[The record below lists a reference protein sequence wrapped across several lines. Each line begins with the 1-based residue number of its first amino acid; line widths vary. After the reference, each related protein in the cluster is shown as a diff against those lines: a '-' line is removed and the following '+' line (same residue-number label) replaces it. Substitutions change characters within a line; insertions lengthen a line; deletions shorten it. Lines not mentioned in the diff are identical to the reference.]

1 MPCER
6 LRPGVIASR
15 AIVSSLVLFCA
26 FGFCRCVLAQA
37 DPPPGAEAVFF
48 EIDST
53 ASRKLGAAR
62 ELILNR
68 KWREA
73 TDLIDQATASP
84 SAGLVSIDPGRLLG
98 VRAAADL
105 LLSAIPGDGIQSHL
119 ARVDPLARRWYDEAL
134 AEGNDEILERI
145 VERAFQSQYSAK
157 ALLILGDRALER
169 GDSNLARGYW
179 ERLLPPFD
187 TESPPEGIP
196 PVAYHPRPE
205 IELALL
211 RARMVLASLAAG
223 DRERATREA
232 MQFRNRHPNDT
243 GDLAGVSGQ
252 LAEVL
257 EAEISAA
264 AGEETFEPSD
274 RDTLGGSPSRTRV
287 VSEAVDV
294 GAIRWLTPLAKV
306 QVDFRESKSQNPF
319 EARFLNQGLINDRVS
334 SSHVVLAT
342 FPLIH
347 DQGVFF
353 CDETSIRALALTSR
367 GDARPLWGDSP
378 VIHSLDP
385 RGPIRPGGQR
395 VGLPAFTL
403 SIADNRLYARLGRG
417 GPSRGAAALVEALP
431 STLVCLDLAREGDL
445 LWSVSA
451 DRFADEVGNWVFDG
465 APLPYEDHLYVLL
478 RKSTPQPTL
487 HIACLEPATGTVI
500 WNRRLCQGLDL
511 FSGDYDEQQ
520 HLLLSAADGRVY
532 CATNLGAVAA
542 VDARSGDLL
551 WGATYNRVEFDKVP
565 EFHNRQTLGPNP
577 CVIEDGIVFVAPTDS
592 NSIIAFDASS
602 GIRLW
607 DRPLPG
613 TARQIIG
620 VSHNRV
626 IVAGDQLWGL
636 VPETGAVAWSRGR
649 DGPEAKTH
657 GRGTL
662 AGDFVYWPRFDE
674 ILVVEAATGRVRR
687 EISLTGQHQIPGGGN
702 LVIAEGFLVCAQ
714 TDRLVAF
721 WEYANRKKRLEQDM
735 AAQPNQSLPALR
747 LALHEEAEGATS
759 TAVDLYRRLLG
770 STKDVTWYGQSAHA
784 RAREHLANLAKIQAD
799 AASDQREPLVAAEF
813 YRLTAQNT
821 PMKEI
826 RASALIEEAHAHFKT
841 GEVTDAVAVL
851 NTIREDPDLVR
862 LPPGAGQTKTVSMVC
877 DVELSRA
884 REILRNAYDL
894 NSASQA
900 TEKLRHAMARGSVS
914 NLPIWLTDV
923 RLTPELSIVVK
934 SGAEIAEN
942 QRDSATATA
951 LCETLKTHAS
961 DPAIREWAS
970 NRLQSALAT
979 PDETAPP
986 DSTRSAETET
996 VFWRTRRPSNDSG
1009 TAGRSIPQGSC
1020 HWRVDGVGGNRVF
1033 LPDSRP
1039 PAGQPDWLLT
1049 AGEQSICRSF
1059 SSGEVRWT
1067 IPMAEPVEWAGGTTH
1082 ITILATRSRVCG
1094 RDATTGTLRWARSA
1108 PPREKSGG
1116 PPQFRVAGNVLLL
1129 FAPPVELTAVDLS
1142 TGRSLWRY
1150 APRRDGMS
1158 LARAEVA
1165 LVNGQAKW
1173 RYRPSAGW
1181 ISPYWLVR
1189 DQIVAVQTTHP
1200 RRTLFFDIDDGF
1212 ARDVPTP
1219 PGHDWIDDPLIGSTD
1234 AVWGV
1239 ARCADS
1245 FHDFDGRTGQLN
1257 LRTPN
1262 LIHDGVR
1269 AAYLPGDLP
1278 LDNGTAFLSQRDGFC
1293 VSLRSA
1299 ANGGTLWQLRLPV
1312 TANSPSPVLHVDEE
1326 RLVVALGPIVR
1337 CHSLS
1342 DGHLVWEYLW
1352 ESAAPQ
1358 LKLRLQIAGESLL
1371 VWNDRN
1377 ESRLDVDCLDRRT
1390 GHCCERWHVPGS
1402 PAATPVTVANSSVIL
1417 LTDCMTAEYR
1427 PRFTRNAK

>member
-1 MPCER
+1 MST
-6 LRPGVIASR
+6 LLLI
-15 AIVSSLVLFCA
+15 CA
-26 FGFCRCVLAQA
+26 FGTVRSVSAQG
-37 DPPPGAEAVFF
+37 DPPPAADAVFF

-62 ELILNR
+62 ELILSR

-73 TDLIDQATASP
+73 TDLIDQATAIP
-84 SAGLVSIDPGRLLG
+84 STGLVSIDPGRLLR
-98 VRAAADL
+98 VHAAADL
-105 LLSAIPGDGIQSHL
+105 LLSAIPDDGIQSHL
-119 ARVDPLARRWYDEAL
+119 ARVDPLARRWYDEGL
-134 AEGNDEILERI
+134 AEGNDELLERI
-145 VERAFQSQYSAK
+145 VERALHSQYSAK

-169 GDSNLARGYW
+169 GDANLARGYW

-187 TESPPEGIP
+187 SESPPEGIP
-196 PVAYHPRPE
+196 PVAYHPRPGV
-205 IELALL
+205 ELSLL

-223 DRERATREA
+223 DRERALRESL
-232 MQFRNRHPNDT
+232 QFRKRHPNDT
-243 GDLAGVSGQ
+243 GELAGASGQ
-252 LAEVL
+252 LADILDREVR
-257 EAEISAA
+257 A
-264 AGEETFEPSD
+264 AGGAVTLDPAHS
-274 RDTLGGSPSRTRV
+274 DTLGGSASRTRIM
-287 VSEAVDV
+287 SEAVDV
-294 GAIRWLTPLAKV
+294 GAIRWLTPLSKV
-306 QVDFRESKSQNPF
+306 QVDFREARSQNPF
-319 EARFLNQGLINDRVS
+319 EARFLNQGPLNDRVS

-353 CDETSIRALALTSR
+353 CDETSIRALALSSR

-378 VIHSLDP
+378 IIHSLDP

-395 VGLPAFTL
+395 VGLPAFSL
-403 SIADNRLYARLGRG
+403 SIADNRLFARLGRG

-451 DRFADEVGNWVFDG
+451 DHFADEVGNWVFDG
-465 APLPYEDHLYVLL
+465 APMPFEDRLYVLL

-511 FSGDYDEQQ
+511 FAGDYDEQQ

-551 WGATYNRVEFDKVP
+551 WGATYNRMEFDKVR
-565 EFHNRQTLGPNP
+565 EFHDRQTLGPNP
-577 CVIEDGIVFVAPTDS
+577 CVIHDGIVFVAPTDS
-592 NSIIAFDASS
+592 NSIFAFDANS

-613 TARQIIG
+613 SARQIIG
-620 VSHNRV
+620 VGHNRV

-687 EISLTGQHQIPGGGN
+687 EISLTGQHQLPGGGN
-702 LVIAEGFLVCAQ
+702 LVIADGFLVCAQ
-714 TDRLVAF
+714 SDRMVAF
-721 WEYANRKKRLEQDM
+721 WEYANRKIRLEQDM
-735 AAQPNQSLPALR
+735 AAQPNQSLPGLR

-759 TAVDLYRRLLG
+759 TAIDLYRLLLD
-770 STKDVTWYGQSAHA
+770 STVDSEWYGQSAHA
-784 RAREHLANLAKIQAD
+784 RAREHLANLARIRAD
-799 AASDQREPLVAAEF
+799 AARDQREPLIAAEF
-813 YRLTAQNT
+813 YRLTSQNS
-821 PMKEI
+821 PLKEI
-826 RASALIEEAHAHFKT
+826 RASAMIEEANAHFKT
-841 GEVTDAVAVL
+841 GEVTDAVTVL

-884 REILRNAYDL
+884 REILRNAFDL
-894 NSASQA
+894 KIAGQT
-900 TEKLRHAMARGSVS
+900 TEKLRRELARGRVS
-914 NLPIWLTDV
+914 NLPVWLTDV
-923 RLTPELSIVVK
+923 RLTPELASVVK
-934 SGAEIAEN
+934 SGTEIAEK
-942 QRDSATATA
+942 QSDFATATA
-951 LCETLKTHAS
+951 LYQALENHAS

-970 NRLQSALAT
+970 NRLQGVLAR
-979 PDETAPP
+979 PEETG
-986 DSTRSAETET
+986 STDAVPSGEMET
-996 VFWRTRRPSNDSG
+996 VVWRRRRPSSGSG
-1009 TAGRSIPQGSC
+1009 TAGHSTPLGSC
-1020 HWRVDGVGGNRVF
+1020 LWRVDGSGGIRVF

-1039 PAGQPDWLLT
+1039 PAGPPDWLLT
-1049 AGEQSICRSF
+1049 AGQQAVCRSYL
-1059 SSGEVRWT
+1059 SGDVRWT
-1067 IPMAEPVEWAGGTTH
+1067 IPLVEPVEWAGGNSH
-1082 ITILATRSRVCG
+1082 LTIMATRSRVCAW
-1094 RDATTGTLRWARSA
+1094 DATTGTLRWSRPA
-1108 PPREKSGG
+1108 PPRDKIGEL
-1116 PPQFRVAGNVLLL
+1116 PQMRVAGNVLLV

-1150 APRRDGMS
+1150 APRGGGMS

-1165 LVNGQAKW
+1165 LVEGQAKW

-1189 DQIVAVQTTHP
+1189 DQIVAIQTTHP

-1219 PGHDWIDDPLIGSTD
+1219 PGHDWIDDPRIGSSD

-1269 AAYLPGDLP
+1269 EAYRQGDLP
-1278 LDNGTAFLSQRDGFC
+1278 LDNGAAFLSQRDGFC

-1312 TANSPSPVLHVDEE
+1312 TANSPSPVLLVDEE
-1326 RLVVALGPIVR
+1326 RLVIAFGPVVR

-1342 DGHLVWEYLW
+1342 DGHLIWEYLW
-1352 ESAAPQ
+1352 ESAAPHP
-1358 LKLRLQIAGESLL
+1358 KLRLQVAGETLL
-1371 VWNDRN
+1371 VSSDQN

-1390 GHCCERWHVPGS
+1390 GRRCERFHVPGS
-1402 PAATPVTVANSSVIL
+1402 PAATPITVTNSSVIL
-1417 LTDCMTAEYR
+1417 LTDRMTAAYL
-1427 PRFTRNAK
+1427 PRFARTAE